1 MCFLLVSKAASLEE
15 SGLNIQQTFEISVKY
30 YFIYTPVNFC
40 QISRIPIA
48 EHSIVHIQL
57 RKNIKSCRID
67 GSNVNKASL
76 RPISEV
82 CHVGII
88 DSILKGSEIEVR
100 LVHYV
105 YIKYYQKT
113 VRSGFILQYNTF

>member
-1 MCFLLVSKAASLEE
+1 M
-15 SGLNIQQTFEISVKY
+15 
-30 YFIYTPVNFC
+30 
-40 QISRIPIA
+40 
-48 EHSIVHIQL
+48 HSQL

-67 GSNVNKASL
+67 GNNLNKASV

-88 DSILKGSEIEVR
+88 DSILKGAEIEVP

-105 YIKYYQKT
+105 YIKYHQKLSDQDLFYGII
-113 VRSGFILQYNTF
+113 RSDLLIPCL